1 MMSNPKIASGEILK
15 VGQPVEVSILTDTED
30 NKYTSRIEDFD
41 SKNLILAMPMV
52 KGYPIIPMIGSVIN
66 VRLVLDQSSYR
77 FTSVYLN
84 KKATPIPVWV
94 LAIPKEVEKVQL
106 REFVRVE
113 TMLPLKV
120 QVEDAEH
127 NLLPPIPCSIRDV
140 SGGGIQLVMKQFV
153 PPGTRVYV
161 DAEIPDVGALQTYC
175 EVVRSIEVKG
185 PEKIFWSGTKFV
197 DLSEVMR
204 TKLIKFIFKRQRDLL
219 QKKR

>member
-1 MMSNPKIASGEILK
+1 MTNNPKIAPGEILK
-15 VGQPVEVSILTDTED
+15 VGQRVEVSILTDTED

-41 SKNLILAMPMV
+41 SKNLIVAMPMV
-52 KGYPIIPMIGSVIN
+52 KGYPIIPLARSGIN
-66 VRLVLDQSSYR
+66 VKLVLDQSSYR
-77 FTSVYLN
+77 FTSVYID
-84 KKATPIPVWV
+84 KKANPIPVWI
-94 LAIPKEVEKVQL
+94 LSMPKEIDKVQL

-161 DAEIPDVGALQTYC
+161 DAEIPEVGALQTYC

-185 PEKIFWSGTKFV
+185 PEKIFWSGTKFI
-197 DLSEVMR
+197 DLSEAVR
-204 TKLIKFIFKRQRDLL
+204 SKLIRFIFKRQRDLL
-219 QKKR
+219 RKKR

>member
-1 MMSNPKIASGEILK
+1 MMNNPKVPSGEILK
-15 VGQPVEVSILTDTED
+15 VGQPVEVSILTDTE
-30 NKYTSRIEDFD
+30 NRKYTSRIEDFD
-41 SKNLILAMPMV
+41 SKHLILAMPMV
-52 KGYPIIPMIGSVIN
+52 KGYPIIPLTGSNVN
-66 VRLVLDQSSYR
+66 VRLVLDQSSYQFR
-77 FTSVYLN
+77 AAYID
-84 KKATPIPVWV
+84 KRAKPIPVWV
-94 LAIPKEVEKVQL
+94 LTMPKEIEKVQL

-127 NLLPPIPCSIRDV
+127 NLLTPISCSIRDV

-185 PEKIFWSGTKFV
+185 PERIFWSGTKFI
-197 DLSEVMR
+197 DLSEGMR
-204 TKLIKFIFKRQRDLL
+204 SKLIKFIFKRQRDLL
-219 QKKR
+219 QRKR